1 MKKLLLSSALF
12 TAGLGVYGEANAAC
26 APTAGFTTKA
36 ISMAVGRVVVR
47 PSDNVGKILRKATFT
62 IDPNNSTINC
72 TRNSSG
78 TVRADLTQQ
87 YPVSSLGNNIYTTN
101 IPGIGI
107 RLYREAQ
114 NNANFSGYYPYAR
127 TITGGPYWNGT
138 NYSLDTGYF
147 VVEIVKTAAQTGSG
161 ALVPGQY
168 SSYYL
173 TSHPGRPILTSHVYG
188 NAITI
193 ASSSC
198 ELQGDINKVVQ
209 LPTVTKAS
217 FTGVGST
224 QGEQSFDL
232 NILCNGGE
240 NPTGYEEKNQIS
252 LSFDYQQDGN
262 NNQVMTNIAPNSTK
276 AQGVGVQLLST
287 YQNVDPLSQNKVI
300 SKGEKLAI
308 GSVSSNQTVQFNIPL
323 TARYYQTATKVT
335 AGTVRAMATVTIQYD

>member
-1 MKKLLLSSALF
+1 MKKLLLNSVLL
-12 TAGLGVYGEANAAC
+12 TAGLGIYSEANAAC
-26 APTAGFTTKA
+26 APTSGFTTKA

-47 PSDNVGKILRKATFT
+47 PSDEVGKILRKATFA

-78 TVRADLTQQ
+78 TVRADLTQN
-87 YPVSSLGNNIYTTN
+87 YPLSSLGNNIYSTN

-114 NNANFSGYYPYAR
+114 NNANFSGYYPYSR
-127 TITGGPYWNGT
+127 NISGGPYWNGT
-138 NYSLDTGYF
+138 NYSLDSGYF
-147 VVEIVKTAAQTGSG
+147 VVEIVKTAEQTGSG

-168 SSYYL
+168 STYYL
-173 TSHPGRPILTSHVYG
+173 TNYASSPILTSHVLA

-198 ELQGDINKVVQ
+198 ELQGNINKVVQ
-209 LPTVTKAS
+209 LPTVMKS
-217 FTGVGST
+217 GFSGVGST

-232 NILCNGGE
+232 NILCNGGK

-252 LSFDYQQDGN
+252 LDFDFPQDGT
-262 NNQVMTNIAPNSTK
+262 NNQVMSNTAPNSTK
-276 AQGVGVQLLST
+276 ANGVGVQLLWK
-287 YQNVDPLSQNKVI
+287 YQNKNQVI
-300 SKGEKLAI
+300 RKGDKLDV
-308 GSVSSNQTVQFNIPL
+308 GTVNSNQTVQYNIPL
-323 TARYYQTATKVT
+323 SARYYQTATNVT